1 MSKQQNFIFQIK
13 KLMEF
18 FSFIFDPTTQTASNG
33 VVHFIDDVVYPI
45 PSGSILHVL
54 TKDKRFAAL
63 SDAILDSDDVSGRLN
78 STSKS
83 FTIFAPTDEAFNSL
97 PKATLEKL
105 AEDKDAMI
113 NLLLK
118 HVVPG
123 TKVSQHLTHA
133 GKD

>member
-1 MSKQQNFIFQIK
+1 MGKQQNFVFQIK

-18 FSFIFDPTTQTASNG
+18 YYPTTQTASNG

>member
-1 MSKQQNFIFQIK
+1 MSHEQTTQLNFSNLKIK
-13 KLMEF
+13 I
-18 FSFIFDPTTQTASNG
+18 SFIFDPITQTASNG